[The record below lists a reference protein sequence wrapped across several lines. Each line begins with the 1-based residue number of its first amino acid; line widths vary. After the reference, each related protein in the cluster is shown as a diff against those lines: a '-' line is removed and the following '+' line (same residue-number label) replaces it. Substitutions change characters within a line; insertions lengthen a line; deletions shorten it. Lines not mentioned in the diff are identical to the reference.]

1 MARRRIP
8 AVFIR
13 GGTSKGVFFHAAD
26 LPADPAERDA
36 LILHVLGSPDPYQ
49 RQLNG
54 LGGGISS
61 LSKAVIVA
69 LSDRPDADVD
79 YTFAQVAVDRPIVD
93 FSGTCGN
100 LSSAVG
106 PFAVDEGLIKAD
118 DGEARVR
125 VYSTNSDKIYHARF
139 AVRDG
144 QAVEDGD
151 FVIPGVAGAG
161 AKIAL
166 DYLDPGGALTGR
178 LLPSGNVRDTIPVDG
193 LGAVEVSLVDATNAV
208 IFVDAAA
215 MGYTATEHPDALDAD
230 LLFMARMD
238 EIRRKGAVMMGM
250 ANRPDDAPL
259 AAPKIGIVGP
269 PRPFTALD
277 GTAYRPDD
285 QSLTVR
291 MISMERV
298 HRAVPGTNVMG
309 IAAAARIEGTI
320 PHEHARPGIPL
331 RVASPSG
338 VIPVEAD
345 VVRNPDGAWQVN
357 AISVYRTQ
365 RRLMEGSVLAPGRV
379 PDVRNVA

>member
-1 MARRRIP
+1 MARRKIP
-8 AVFIR
+8 AVFVR
-13 GGTSKGVFFHAAD
+13 GGTSKGVFFHASD

-36 LILHVLGSPDPYQ
+36 IILHVLGSPDPYQ

-69 LSDRPDADVD
+69 PSRRPDADVD

-100 LSSAVG
+100 LSSSVG
-106 PFAVDEGLIKAD
+106 PFAVDEGLIAVE
-118 DGEARVR
+118 DGEACIR

-139 AVRDG
+139 PVKGG

-151 FVIPGVAGAG
+151 FAIPGVAGTG
-161 AKIAL
+161 SKITL
-166 DYLDPGGALTGR
+166 DYIDPGGALTGK
-178 LLPSGNVRDTIPVDG
+178 LLPSGAVRNTIAVDG
-193 LGAVEVSLVDATNAV
+193 LGDIEVSLIDATNAV

-215 MGYTATEHPDALDAD
+215 MGYGATEHPDALDAD
-230 LLFMARMD
+230 PLFMARME
-238 EIRRKGAVMMGM
+238 EIRRKGAVIMGM
-250 ANRPDDAPL
+250 ANRADDAPL

-269 PRPFTALD
+269 PQPFEALD
-277 GTAYRPDD
+277 GTAYRPED

-309 IAAAARIEGTI
+309 IAAAARIDGTI
-320 PHEHARPGIPL
+320 PHEHARADTPL
-331 RVASPSG
+331 RVANPSG

-345 VVRNPDGAWQVN
+345 VIRKPDGDWHVN
-357 AISVYRTQ
+357 AITVYRTQ
-365 RRLMEGSVLAPGRV
+365 RRLMEGSVPV
-379 PDVRNVA
+379 PERAIRIRNVA

>member
-1 MARRRIP
+1 MARRKVP
-8 AVFIR
+8 AVFLR
-13 GGTSKGVFFHAAD
+13 GGTSKGVFFHESD
-26 LPADPAERDA
+26 LPTDPAERDA
-36 LILHVLGSPDPYQ
+36 IILNVLGSPDPYQ

-69 LSDRPDADVD
+69 KSARPDADVD

-106 PFAVDEGLIKAD
+106 PFAVDEGLIHVE
-118 DGEARVR
+118 DGEACIR

-139 AVRDG
+139 QVKNG
-144 QAVEDGD
+144 QTVEDGD

-161 AKIAL
+161 ARITL
-166 DYLDPGGALTGR
+166 DYLDPGGALTGK

-193 LGAVEVSLVDATNAV
+193 LGDIEVSLVDATNAV

-215 MGYTATEHPDALDAD
+215 LGYTATEHPDALDSD
-230 LLFMARMD
+230 PLFMARME
-238 EIRRKGAVMMGM
+238 EIRCKGAVMMGM
-250 ANRPDDAPL
+250 ANRPEDAPL

-269 PRPFTALD
+269 PQPFTALD
-277 GTAYRPDD
+277 GTDYGPKD

-309 IAAAARIEGTI
+309 IAAASRIEGTI
-320 PHEHARPGIPL
+320 PHQHARAGTPL
-331 RVASPSG
+331 RVANPSG

-345 VVRNPDGAWQVN
+345 VIRTADGAWHVN
-357 AISVYRTQ
+357 TISVYRTQ
-365 RRLMEGSVLAPGRV
+365 RRLMEGSVLV
-379 PDVRNVA
+379 PETATHIRNVA